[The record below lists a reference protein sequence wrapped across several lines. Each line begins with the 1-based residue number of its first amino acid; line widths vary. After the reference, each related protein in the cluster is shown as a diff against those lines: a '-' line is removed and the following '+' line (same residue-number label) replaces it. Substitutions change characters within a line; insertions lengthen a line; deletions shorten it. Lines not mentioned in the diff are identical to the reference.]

1 MQVFRKLSFGRIY
14 LLLGVL
20 LLMSIVISARVGAV
34 DISFEKMLSIVS
46 KSIRGEDQ
54 SGDVHT
60 ALFLQIRLPRVLLC
74 AFVGAALAVSGTVM
88 QAIFRNPIVEPGL
101 AGTSSGA
108 AFGAAFVFVMG
119 KSIAGPF
126 AETLGPFLLP
136 FFAFAGGLAATLI
149 VYKISSL
156 YGKTNVNTMLL
167 AGIAINALANGGTGF
182 FSYIARDP
190 QARSITFWNL
200 GTLSGADWP
209 GFWLVALSTL
219 LGLALLLRF
228 SKSFN
233 ALLLGETEAGYLG
246 VNVERLKMRAILLNT
261 FIVAMATSL
270 VGVIGFIGLVVPHIL
285 RLLRS
290 SDNRFLLIAGALLG
304 ALLLNLTDMLA
315 RVIVAPSEFPIGIIT
330 AFIGAPVFIS
340 ILISGNRKQQKG
352 GFYA

>member
-1 MQVFRKLSFGRIY
+1 MLDIFTG
-14 LLLGVL
+14 LLHGNKAD
-20 LLMSIVISARVGAV
+20 S
-34 DISFEKMLSIVS
+34 DIES
-46 KSIRGEDQ
+46 
-54 SGDVHT
+54 
-60 ALFLQIRLPRVLLC
+60 ALFLQIRLPRVILC

-101 AGTSSGA
+101 AGTSAGA

-119 KSIAGPF
+119 RTIAGPF
-126 AETLGPFLLP
+126 ADILGPFLLP

-156 YGKTNVNTMLL
+156 YGKTNVNTLLL
-167 AGIAINALANGGTGF
+167 AGIAVNALANSGTGF
-182 FSYIARDP
+182 FSYVARDP

-209 GFWLVALSTL
+209 GVLLVGVCTTAGIL
-219 LGLALLLRF
+219 LLLRF
-228 SKSFN
+228 SKSLN
-233 ALLLGETEAGYLG
+233 ALLLGESEAGYLG
-246 VNVERLKMRAILLNT
+246 VNVERLKMQAILLNT
-261 FIVAMATSL
+261 FIVAIATSL
-270 VGVIGFIGLVVPHIL
+270 VGVIGFIGLVVPHML

-330 AFIGAPVFIS
+330 AIIGAPVFLS
-340 ILISGNRKQQKG
+340 ILISNNRKQQKG